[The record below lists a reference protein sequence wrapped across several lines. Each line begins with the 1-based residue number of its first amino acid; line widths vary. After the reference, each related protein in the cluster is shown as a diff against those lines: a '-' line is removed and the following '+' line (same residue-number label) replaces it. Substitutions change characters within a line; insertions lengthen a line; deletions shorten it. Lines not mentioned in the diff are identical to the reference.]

1 MRTVVSGSRT
11 IARRPKGSCS
21 HSGSESMADRRG
33 RGRRVEQTDWTQ
45 LSSRSGVGIED
56 GPKEEG
62 GRVGI

>member
-1 MRTVVSGSRT
+1 MRTVVSESRT

-21 HSGSESMADRRG
+21 QSGSESMADR

-45 LSSRSGVGIED
+45 LSTRSGVGIED

-62 GRVGI
+62 ARVGI